1 MPALHMCATVVVQQ
15 YLIAMCDEMMM
26 HDVIA

>member
-26 HDVIA
+26 HDA